1 MEQRGQDQLQQQ
13 QQPKQGQQE
22 QQRREEPR
30 PVGQGQGQQQEQRA
44 DFVCAICELDCLSQ
58 ARWDQHIAGR
68 KHRAKLRQA
77 AGGRQAAPEPEPEP
91 EPAQQGLPAAV
102 GAETRLVKLLL
113 EYDGTAYRG
122 WQRQPAYA
130 TVQGTLEGAV
140 GRLTREGCDAL
151 ALRVAGRTDAGVHAL
166 AQVATLRTGWAG
178 TMLEL
183 ARGLNTRLPADIVV
197 THEEEAPPGFAPYDC
212 RRKRYRYMLSAVPPT
227 EGEAAV
233 RDTHRIPSP
242 PSP

>member
-197 THEEEAPPGFAPYDC
+197 THAEEAPPAFAPSAC
-212 RRKRYRYMLSAVPPT
+212 RRKRSRYMLSALPPT
-227 EGEAAV
+227 QGGAAG
-233 RDTHRIPSP
+233 RDTHGMPCQP
-242 PSP
+242 CL

>member
-22 QQRREEPR
+22 QQRREEP
-30 PVGQGQGQQQEQRA
+30 VGQVPEQRA

-122 WQRQPAYA
+122 S
-130 TVQGTLEGAV
+130 V
-140 GRLTREGCDAL
+140 
-151 ALRVAGRTDAGVHAL
+151 VA
-166 AQVATLRTGWAG
+166 
-178 TMLEL
+178 
-183 ARGLNTRLPADIVV
+183 
-197 THEEEAPPGFAPYDC
+197 
-212 RRKRYRYMLSAVPPT
+212 
-227 EGEAAV
+227 
-233 RDTHRIPSP
+233 
-242 PSP
+242 

>member
-1 MEQRGQDQLQQQ
+1 MEQREQEQE
-13 QQPKQGQQE
+13 QPEQGQQE
-22 QQRREEPR
+22 QHRREEPQ
-30 PVGQGQGQQQEQRA
+30 PVGQGQQQVPQQRA

-91 EPAQQGLPAAV
+91 EAQQGLPAAV
-102 GAETRLVKLLL
+102 GGETRLVKLLL

-197 THEEEAPPGFAPYDC
+197 THAEEAPPGFAPYDC

-227 EGEAAV
+227 AGGAAV